1 MTGRTQKSARVVAAE
16 VLNRLDLKKDYAS
29 TILSRFLEKT
39 NQKQRATDLVFGS
52 IRNRWA
58 IDMVISKLSSRS
70 PERIPDKILNII
82 RIGVYELICCPG
94 TALHAIVNEAVEQIK
109 TIAGKKQVG
118 FVNAVLRQIT
128 RHIKNRRAEL
138 AKVDIATTLPQSA
151 EYGCEFDIKILP
163 NPADHPAD
171 NYSSAYSLP
180 KWLVQ
185 QWLDDYGGKQTR
197 QICQAANRKPAL
209 YIRVNTL
216 VTTTED
222 LNEQFRQAGIDSK
235 IINTRLINIKSPASV
250 TLLPGYEQGL
260 FSVQDMTASLP
271 VKLLDPQPNWKILD
285 LCAAPGGK
293 TTQLAELTNDKATII
308 VTDIDNKRLRLL
320 NENIDRLKLHSVTV
334 INYKDLQKTVEQIGP
349 FDGVL
354 LDVPCSN
361 TGVLARRPEVR
372 YRINRKAIEAITKT
386 QAKLLEKA
394 SKLVKPGGR
403 ICYSTCSIQNDENGL
418 LIKHFLK
425 NRSFELVSETLTL
438 PCAQKDHDGG
448 YSAVLIN
455 TAE

>member
-82 RIGVYELICCPG
+82 RIGVYELIYCPE

-235 IINTRLINIKSPASV
+235 IINTRLMNIKSPASV

>member
-82 RIGVYELICCPG
+82 RIGVYELIYCPE